1 MCTAQELVKGH
12 NIEVGQ
18 ETAYEA
24 FLGEVAATDSQPAAE
39 ISDTNKCAA
48 KLALPINCIVCKLCH
63 MRADFCSSSLRYA
76 DKGSLGPVLLT
87 AATAAGACVC

>member
-1 MCTAQELVKGH
+1 MKGH

-39 ISDTNKCAA
+39 ISDTNKCAGVIGSS
-48 KLALPINCIVCKLCH
+48 LVTCFVRKLCH
-63 MRADFCSSSLRYA
+63 TRAKCMLVIHP
-76 DKGSLGPVLLT
+76 GLEG
-87 AATAAGACVC
+87 

>member
-1 MCTAQELVKGH
+1 MKGH

-39 ISDTNKCAA
+39 ISDTNKCAGVIG
-48 KLALPINCIVCKLCH
+48 LSLVTCFVRKLCH
-63 MRADFCSSSLRYA
+63 MHAECMLVSQPGF
-76 DKGSLGPVLLT
+76 
-87 AATAAGACVC
+87 

>member
-1 MCTAQELVKGH
+1 MKGH

-39 ISDTNKCAA
+39 ISDTNKCAGIMGITHCCA
-48 KLALPINCIVCKLCH
+48 
-63 MRADFCSSSLRYA
+63 SSASSVNHVHSARSYSA
-76 DKGSLGPVLLT
+76 GSLTNKPLGWPWNSRPEQE
-87 AATAAGACVC
+87 VCLR

>member
-1 MCTAQELVKGH
+1 MQYLYAVRTVQELVKGH

-39 ISDTNKCAA
+39 VSDTNKCARL
-48 KLALPINCIVCKLCH
+48 LASTH
-63 MRADFCSSSLRYA
+63 QF
-76 DKGSLGPVLLT
+76 
-87 AATAAGACVC
+87 